1 MKTLTSLIKVARP
14 LHWIKNLAVFSAL
27 VFSGTLFVPGYL
39 KKTIIAFLS
48 FCLVSSSIYIINDIF
63 DAPKDRLHPIKKKRP
78 IASGALRPQIALLE
92 SGVFFLAAI
101 TTASKLETLFITTII
116 AYFIIQ
122 ILYSSIFKK
131 IAVLDIIIIASGF
144 ILRVY
149 GGAFAINAHLSVWFL
164 LCVISVS
171 LFLASG
177 KRRAELSISQTKETN
192 TRPALLDYR
201 RELLNSYVTMFGNA
215 AWMSWSLFTF
225 FESPRISLPVWVL
238 LAEISKTI
246 TVNKLLMITIPFVI
260 FAIMRYEKLI
270 FDEKTE
276 GPEKVILTDIPLL
289 ISASTWV
296 ILVLLILYSGI
307 GSKF

>member
-1 MKTLTSLIKVARP
+1 METPISLIKVARP

-27 VFSGTLFVPGYL
+27 IFSGTLLAPGYL
-39 KKTIIAFLS
+39 EKTIIAFLS

-63 DAPKDRLHPIKKKRP
+63 DAPKDRVHPIKKQRP
-78 IASGALRPQIALLE
+78 IASGDLSPKIALIE
-92 SGVFFLAAI
+92 SGFLLFVSI
-101 TTASKLETLFITTII
+101 TLASKLEELFLLTII
-116 AYFIIQ
+116 TYFIIQ
-122 ILYSSIFKK
+122 VLYSSILKR

-177 KRRAELSISQTKETN
+177 KRRVELSISRTLKIN
-192 TRPALLDYR
+192 TRTALTGYR
-201 RELLNSYVTMFGNA
+201 KELLNSYVTMFGNA

-225 FESPRISLPVWVL
+225 FESPKASFPVWMF
-238 LAEISKTI
+238 LAEVSKTI
-246 TVNKLLMITIPFVI
+246 TINKLLMITIPLVI
-260 FAIMRYEKLI
+260 FIIMRYEKLI
-270 FDEKTE
+270 FEEKTE

-289 ISASTWV
+289 ISIFLWSV
-296 ILVLLILYSGI
+296 LVLLILYGGI

>member
-1 MKTLTSLIKVARP
+1 MKTLINLIKVARP

-27 VFSGTLFVPGYL
+27 IFSGTLLAPGYL
-39 KKTIIAFLS
+39 EKTIIAFLS

-63 DAPKDRLHPIKKKRP
+63 DAPKDRLHPIKKQRP
-78 IASGALRPQIALLE
+78 IAAKLLSPQIALLE
-92 SGVFFLAAI
+92 SAVFFLASIRLAD
-101 TTASKLETLFITTII
+101 KLEGLFVITIV

-122 ILYSSIFKK
+122 ILYSSILKK

-177 KRRAELSISQTKETN
+177 KRRAELSIFQTEEGD
-192 TRPALLDYR
+192 TRPALLGYH

-225 FESPRISLPVWVL
+225 FESPKISLPVWVL

-260 FAIMRYEKLI
+260 FGIMRYEKLI
-270 FDEKTE
+270 FEEKTE
-276 GPEKVILTDIPLL
+276 GPEKVILKDTPLL
-289 ISASTWV
+289 VSVFTWAT
-296 ILVLLILYSGI
+296 LVLFILYSGV
-307 GSKF
+307 GSNL